1 MFVVLQTTNNKYN
14 LKMKRTLVLMM
25 VSLILLACGE
35 KSNAVTVKEQSGQV
49 RDFVEVLYFHGKQR
63 CMTCRSIE
71 QNTKEL
77 LESMFQRQMKEGK
90 VVFRVIDIS
99 KKENARIAEKY
110 EVTWSSLF
118 LVQHKKGKEKAEN
131 LTEFAFGHSRTQP
144 EVFKKGLAE
153 KVNQA
158 LK

>member
-1 MFVVLQTTNNKYN
+1 
-14 LKMKRTLVLMM
+14 MKRTLILMM
-25 VSLILLACGE
+25 VSLMLLACGE
-35 KSNAVTVKEQSGQV
+35 KSNAVTVKEQSGKV
-49 RDFVEVLYFHGKQR
+49 KDFVEVLYFHGKQR
-63 CMTCRSIE
+63 CVTCRSIE

-77 LESMFQRQMKEGK
+77 LESKFQRQMKEGK
-90 VVFRVIDIS
+90 VVYRVIDIS
-99 KKENARIAEKY
+99 KTENTQIAEMY

-118 LVQHKKGKEKAEN
+118 LVQHKNGKEKAEN

-153 KVNQA
+153 KINQA

>member
-1 MFVVLQTTNNKYN
+1 
-14 LKMKRTLVLMM
+14 MKKTLVLMM
-25 VSLILLACGE
+25 VSIILMACGE
-35 KSNAVTVKEQSGQV
+35 KSNAVTAIAQSGQV
-49 RDFVEVLYFHGKQR
+49 KDFVEILYFHGKQR

-77 LESMFQRQMKEGK
+77 LDSKFQRQMKEGK

-99 KKENARIAEKY
+99 KKDNAWIAEKY

-118 LVQHKKGKEKAEN
+118 LVQHKSGKEKAEN